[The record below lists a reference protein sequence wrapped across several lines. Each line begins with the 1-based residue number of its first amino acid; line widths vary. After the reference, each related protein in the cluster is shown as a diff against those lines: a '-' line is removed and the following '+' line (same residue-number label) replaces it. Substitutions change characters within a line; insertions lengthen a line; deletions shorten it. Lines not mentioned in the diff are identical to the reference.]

1 MSILTN
7 ETANEEDVYFNF
19 QGFNKDGVSDRSL
32 EGVIKVTSQGKTK
45 IFNLTSDLNM
55 LEEESDSDG
64 SVTKAILE
72 GTLQLSQGDENFGD
86 EYIVNG
92 SINWNNEKNG
102 DLTLDAY

>member
-1 MSILTN
+1 L
-7 ETANEEDVYFNF
+7 
-19 QGFNKDGVSDRSL
+19 
-32 EGVIKVTSQGKTK
+32 
-45 IFNLTSDLNM
+45 

-64 SVTKAILE
+64 SVTKEILE

-102 DLTLDAY
+102 DLTFDAY